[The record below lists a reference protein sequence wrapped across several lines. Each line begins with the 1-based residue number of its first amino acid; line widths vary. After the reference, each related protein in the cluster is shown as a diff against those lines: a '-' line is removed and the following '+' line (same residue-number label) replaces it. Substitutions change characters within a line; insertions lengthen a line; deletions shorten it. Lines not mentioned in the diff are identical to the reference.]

1 MKVLSS
7 PEKKQILE
15 KLKQEFGIENLPFL
29 LIKFGKERVRAFS
42 GSLSRDELQKLD
54 RETRIESAGIY
65 LLHDY
70 GDEIRLSLDALH
82 LLKHEIKKNIVELTK
97 PQTED
102 WFKGQDVFLDSDIS
116 AGFKIL
122 KFAEDFIGCGKAT
135 PDGKIIKNYMPKE
148 RRIKN

>member
-7 PEKKQILE
+7 SEKKKILE

-29 LIKFGKERVRAFS
+29 LIKFGKERVRAYS

-82 LLKHEIKKNIVELTK
+82 LLKNQITKNIVELTE
-97 PQTED
+97 Q
-102 WFKGQDVFLDSDIS
+102 Q
-116 AGFKIL
+116 
-122 KFAEDFIGCGKAT
+122 AE
-135 PDGKIIKNYMPKE
+135 
-148 RRIKN
+148 

>member
-7 PEKKQILE
+7 SEKKQILE

-54 RETRIESAGIY
+54 HETRIESAGIY

-97 PQTED
+97 QQAED
-102 WFKGQDVFLDSDIS
+102 WFKGQDIFLEEERTK
-116 AGFKIL
+116 GFKAL
-122 KFAEDFIGCGKAT
+122 KFGEDFIGCGKSI
-135 PDGKIIKNYMPKE
+135 GKIIKNYMPKE

>member
-7 PEKKQILE
+7 SEKKKILE

-29 LIKFGKERVRAFS
+29 LIKFGKERVRAYS
-42 GSLSRDELQKLD
+42 GSLSREELQKLD

-70 GDEIRLSLDALH
+70 GDELRLSIDALH
-82 LLKHEIKKNIVELTK
+82 LLKNQITKSIVNLNKE
-97 PQTED
+97 QAD
-102 WFKGQDVFLDSDIS
+102 SWFKGQDVFLDSDIS

-148 RRIKN
+148 RRVKY